1 MPENTALIDEIMA
14 ALDAENS
21 TNVELIVR
29 NTQNGATK
37 KMPLASLE
45 QIIYNYL
52 TSSSVAAQL
61 ASVLGV
67 VNHGRGEISDLNSF
81 FIKGIHTCEF
91 WDPLEMANL
100 PSGCVGYGICVS
112 IQEEQAI
119 QFVTDYLN
127 HLWFRTKEG
136 ASNIHPWVQ
145 LA

>member
-67 VNHGRGEISDLNSF
+67 SISGASGYSGSLNSITKPSVYSF
-81 FIKGIHTCEF
+81 GAAATDKPFEYGVLVTFPIVGIYQAQIAF
-91 WDPLEMANL
+91 NIS
-100 PSGCVGYGICVS
+100 SGKQFASRVNGGTWHLY
-112 IQEEQAI
+112 EQI
-119 QFVTDYLN
+119 
-127 HLWFRTKEG
+127 E
-136 ASNIHPWVQ
+136 
-145 LA
+145 